1 MYGHMTGWGWLWM
14 TLMPLV
20 WIALLGA
27 VIYVAVRLA
36 NRDSNRPR
44 RPRRVRKPGHAAR

>member
-14 TLMPLV
+14 TVMPLV

-27 VIYVAVRLA
+27 VIYGAVRLA
-36 NRDSNRPR
+36 NRDSNQPR
-44 RPRRVRKPGHAAR
+44 RPA